1 MKDLVKAI
9 DGMPWIVKII
19 FALPG
24 IDGIVY
30 GLLYRLPKGIIK
42 KDMFQIIVGILW
54 GVLGFAIFWIIDLIT
69 VLVNKKVTV
78 LVG

>member
-1 MKDLVKAI
+1 MKDLVKTI
-9 DGMPWIVKII
+9 DGMPWIIKII

-30 GLLYRLPKGIIK
+30 GLLYRLPKGLIK
-42 KDMFQIIVGILW
+42 KDIVQIVIGLLW
-54 GVLGFAIFWIIDLIT
+54 FFLGFVILWIIDLVTII
-69 VLVNKKVTV
+69 LNKKVTF

>member
-1 MKDLVKAI
+1 MKGLVSAI
-9 DGMPWIVKII
+9 DGMPWIIKII

-30 GLLYRLPKGIIK
+30 GLLYRLPKGLIK
-42 KDMFQIIVGILW
+42 KDLVQIVIGLLW
-54 GVLGFAIFWIIDLIT
+54 FFFGFAILWIIDLIT
-69 VLVNKKVTV
+69 VILNKKVTV

>member
-1 MKDLVKAI
+1 MKGLVSAI
-9 DGMPWIVKII
+9 DGMPWIIKII

-30 GLLYRLPKGIIK
+30 GFLYRLPKGLIK
-42 KDMFQIIVGILW
+42 KDLFQIIIGLLW
-54 GVLGFAIFWIIDLIT
+54 GFLGMAIFWIIDLIT
-69 VLVNKKVTV
+69 VILNKKVTV

>member
-9 DGMPWIVKII
+9 DSMPWIVKII

-30 GLLYRLPKGIIK
+30 GLLYRLPKGLIK
-42 KDMFQIIVGILW
+42 KDLVQIIIGILW
-54 GVLGFAIFWIIDLIT
+54 FVLGIAILWIIDLIT
-69 VLVNKKVTV
+69 VVLYKKVTV
-78 LVG
+78 LV

>member
-19 FALPG
+19 FALP
-24 IDGIVY
+24 ILDGVVY
-30 GLLYRLPKGIIK
+30 GLLYRLPKGLIK
-42 KDMFQIIVGILW
+42 NDIFQIIVGILW
-54 GVLGFAIFWIIDLIT
+54 FFAGAAILWIIDLVT
-69 VLVNKKVTV
+69 VLMNKKVTV

>member
-9 DGMPWIVKII
+9 DGMPWIIKII

-30 GLLYRLPKGIIK
+30 GLLYRLPKGLIK
-42 KDMFQIIVGILW
+42 KDVVQIVIGILW
-54 GVLGFAIFWIIDLIT
+54 FVLGFAILWIIDLVT
-69 VLVNKKVTV
+69 VILNKKVTV